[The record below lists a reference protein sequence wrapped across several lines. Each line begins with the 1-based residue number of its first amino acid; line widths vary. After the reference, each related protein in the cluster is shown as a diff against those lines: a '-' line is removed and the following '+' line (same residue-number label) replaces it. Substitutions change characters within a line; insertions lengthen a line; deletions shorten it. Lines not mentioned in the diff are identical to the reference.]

1 MLKRHSANDHHRKM
15 SRFLKFLRKAVKR
28 YFLRRARNNIRGKQ
42 EKHCVVCTSALAV
55 TAA

>member
-1 MLKRHSANDHHRKM
+1 M